1 MYSRLCLLS
10 ERYVFDILTY
20 IHGKGSIIATDL
32 QDIATNYRSV
42 RKATDDLIDAGLV
55 KMQIIDDDR
64 MKKMFTLT
72 PKGERVT
79 IHLLHAKTELE
90 NGCIPFIDSEP
101 DTVTSP
107 ATANELVSSSYHSS

>member
-10 ERYVFDILTY
+10 ERYMFDILTY
-20 IHGKGSIIATDL
+20 IYENGSIIATDL

-42 RKATDDLIDAGLV
+42 KKATGDLIDAGLV
-55 KMQIIDDDR
+55 MMQIVDDGR

-79 IHLLHAKTELE
+79 VHLLQAKVEMGKEYIPFTDPELE
-90 NGCIPFIDSEP
+90 
-101 DTVTSP
+101 TVPPTP
-107 ATANELVSSSYHSS
+107 QMN

>member
-20 IHGKGSIIATDL
+20 IYENGSIIATDL

-42 RKATDDLIDAGLV
+42 RKVTDDLIDAGLV
-55 KMQIIDDDR
+55 KMRIVDDGR
-64 MKKMFTLT
+64 IKKVFSLT

-79 IHLLHAKTELE
+79 VHLLHAKIEMEKEYVKSADLE
-90 NGCIPFIDSEP
+90 PAVNMGP
-101 DTVTSP
+101 D
-107 ATANELVSSSYHSS
+107 TANE